1 MDSVIPVDP
10 FQLVAGKI
18 QLVVGKMYYDKDSNA
33 CEERVFCLTFVTLPM
48 ITKVEQHRYF
58 DHANKNTFCI
68 AGSRSEHSRKTVM
81 ACRVVQEKLYV
92 PSCSQR

>member
-33 CEERVFCLTFVTLPM
+33 CEETVFCLAFVTLPM
-48 ITKVEQHRYF
+48 ITQVEQHRYF

-68 AGSRSEHSRKTVM
+68 VGSRKTMM
-81 ACRVVQEKLYV
+81 ACRVVQERLYV